1 MKRRNRKE
9 PDYAFIAIKVD
20 DYSVRADAGINSGL
34 LGSPRLIDN
43 EEEPVHD
50 FATKLEISG
59 ICTDPADRAGH
70 RFEISMYGTQD
81 IDQRT
86 PRIKD
91 LQERDKE
98 GDYRYRTYRGR
109 EYPVYTPP
117 PPVAYIDKVRGENR
131 WITWLWVPP
140 RMVTDNL
147 IILSGDKQAYIS
159 LHEIKEGR
167 KRRIQNL
174 AVQTT
179 DPTEE

>member
-1 MKRRNRKE
+1 MKRRKKME

-20 DYSVRADAGINSGL
+20 NYSVRADAGINSSL

-43 EEEPVHD
+43 EEEPVHE
-50 FATKLEISG
+50 FETKLEITG
-59 ICTDPADRAGH
+59 LCTDPEDRAGH
-70 RFEISMYGTQD
+70 RFEISMYGAPD

-91 LQERDKE
+91 LRERNNE

-109 EYPVYTPP
+109 EYLVYASP

-131 WITWLWVPP
+131 WITWLWVSP
-140 RMVTDNL
+140 RMVSDSL
-147 IILSGDKQAYIS
+147 IILSGSKPVYIS

-167 KRRIQNL
+167 KRCIQNL
-174 AVQTT
+174 TLQTT
-179 DPTEE
+179 DPAEE